1 MDTTHGFG
9 ERKTFK
15 FNKMVVQV
23 ILSEYVLRKSR
34 VINHKIIT
42 NFMEKQ
48 ILDTFTFSNPE
59 EHF

>member
-1 MDTTHGFG
+1 MDPTHGFG
-9 ERKTFK
+9 ERQKFK
-15 FNKMVVQV
+15 LNKMVEQV

-42 NFMEKQ
+42 NFLEKQ
-48 ILDTFTFSNPE
+48 ILDIFAFSNTE

>member
-1 MDTTHGFG
+1 
-9 ERKTFK
+9 
-15 FNKMVVQV
+15 MVVQV

-42 NFMEKQ
+42 NFLEKQ
-48 ILDTFTFSNPE
+48 ILDIFTFSNTE